1 MIEII
6 PAIDIIDGCAVRLSQ
21 GDYASQKSYS
31 SHPEELARRFEDLGF
46 RRLHLVD
53 LDGARSRHVVN
64 LHVLEAIASTTSLTV
79 DFGGGVKSNADVESA
94 FNAGAAMVTVGS
106 LAVTSPGRF
115 AQWLQT
121 YGPERLILGADA
133 RDGKVSINGW
143 KEDSPQELLPF
154 LQSYWQ
160 MGVTQVLCT
169 DISRDGM
176 LSGPSVGLYRSLLEA
191 NPACRL
197 IASGGVS
204 SIGDLWALNEAGV
217 PAVVVG
223 KAIYEGRIDLTAVSK
238 AFNS

>member
-6 PAIDIIDGCAVRLSQ
+6 PAIDVIDGRAVRLSQ

-31 SHPEELARRFEDLGF
+31 DRPEELARRFEDLGF

-64 LHVLEAIASTTSLTV
+64 LRVLEAIARATSLTV
-79 DFGGGVKSNADVESA
+79 DFGGGVKSDADVESA
-94 FNAGAAMVTVGS
+94 FNVGAAMVTVGS
-106 LAVTSPGRF
+106 LAVTSPDRI

-133 RDGKVSINGW
+133 RDGKISINGW
-143 KEDSPQELLPF
+143 KEDSTQELLPF

-204 SIGDLWALNEAGV
+204 SIGDLWALDEAGV

-223 KAIYEGRIDLTAVSK
+223 KAIYEGRIDLAEVSK
-238 AFNS
+238 SFNS

>member
-64 LHVLEAIASTTSLTV
+64 LHVLEAIASMTSLTV

-106 LAVTSPGRF
+106 LAVTSPDSF

-154 LQSYWQ
+154 LQSYWE

-176 LSGPSVGLYRSLLEA
+176 LSGPAVGLYRSLLEA

-197 IASGGVS
+197 IASGGVG
-204 SIGDLWALNEAGV
+204 SIDDLWALNEAGV

>member
-64 LHVLEAIASTTSLTV
+64 LHVLEAIASMTSLTV

-106 LAVTSPGRF
+106 LAVTSPDRF

-154 LQSYWQ
+154 LQSYWE

-176 LSGPSVGLYRSLLEA
+176 LSGPAVGLYQSLLEA

-197 IASGGVS
+197 IASGGVG
-204 SIGDLWALNEAGV
+204 SIDDLWALNEAGV

>member
-1 MIEII
+1 
-6 PAIDIIDGCAVRLSQ
+6 
-21 GDYASQKSYS
+21 
-31 SHPEELARRFEDLGF
+31 
-46 RRLHLVD
+46 
-53 LDGARSRHVVN
+53 
-64 LHVLEAIASTTSLTV
+64 
-79 DFGGGVKSNADVESA
+79 
-94 FNAGAAMVTVGS
+94 MVTVGS
-106 LAVTSPGRF
+106 LAVTSPDRF

-154 LQSYWQ
+154 LQSYWE

-176 LSGPSVGLYRSLLEA
+176 LSGPAVGLYRSLLEA

-197 IASGGVS
+197 IASGGVG
-204 SIGDLWALNEAGV
+204 SIDDLWALNEAGV

>member
-1 MIEII
+1 MNKCRVYLDFCILNYDSWVEGCLNKYT
-6 PAIDIIDGCAVRLSQ
+6 DGFRRKYRCEGVP
-21 GDYASQKSYS
+21 DEYS
-31 SHPEELARRFEDLGF
+31 VFDRELARSVPDDNR
-46 RRLHLVD
+46 
-53 LDGARSRHVVN
+53 VN
-64 LHVLEAIASTTSLTV
+64 HIHGSVH
-79 DFGGGVKSNADVESA
+79 FGGGVKSDADVESA

-106 LAVTSPGRF
+106 LAVTSPDRF

-133 RDGKVSINGW
+133 RDGKISINGW
-143 KEDSPQELLPF
+143 KEDSTQELLPF

-176 LSGPSVGLYRSLLEA
+176 LSGPSVGLYRSLLES

-204 SIGDLWALNEAGV
+204 SIGDLWALDEAGV

-223 KAIYEGRIDLTAVSK
+223 KAIYEGRIDLAEVSK
-238 AFNS
+238 SFNS

>member
-64 LHVLEAIASTTSLTV
+64 LHVLEAIASMTSLTV

-106 LAVTSPGRF
+106 LAVTSPDRF

-133 RDGKVSINGW
+133 RDGKVSING
-143 KEDSPQELLPF
+143 
-154 LQSYWQ
+154 
-160 MGVTQVLCT
+160 
-169 DISRDGM
+169 
-176 LSGPSVGLYRSLLEA
+176 
-191 NPACRL
+191 
-197 IASGGVS
+197 
-204 SIGDLWALNEAGV
+204 
-217 PAVVVG
+217 
-223 KAIYEGRIDLTAVSK
+223 
-238 AFNS
+238 